1 VRAIAFS
8 EVMEYV
14 TRGFEAVGV
23 VVLVVGGIGALV
35 RAARSGKR
43 GGDFYQTLRREFGH
57 ALLLG
62 LEILVAADI
71 VKTVSVDSSLESV
84 VILGVL
90 VIVRTLLSVSL
101 DAEIDGALPW
111 RRRQL
116 EREAATDAAASGR
129 PVVGAAPTPD

>member
-1 VRAIAFS
+1 
-8 EVMEYV
+8 MEDV
-14 TRGFEAVGV
+14 TRAFEVVGV
-23 VVLVVGGIGALV
+23 VVLVFGGVTAFV
-35 RAARSGKR
+35 RAVRSGER

-84 VILGVL
+84 LILGVL

-101 DAEIDGALPW
+101 DAEIDGVLPW
-111 RRRQL
+111 RRR
-116 EREAATDAAASGR
+116 
-129 PVVGAAPTPD
+129 VVEHELSLAKTSSPSQQPQPPLSPPSPPGV